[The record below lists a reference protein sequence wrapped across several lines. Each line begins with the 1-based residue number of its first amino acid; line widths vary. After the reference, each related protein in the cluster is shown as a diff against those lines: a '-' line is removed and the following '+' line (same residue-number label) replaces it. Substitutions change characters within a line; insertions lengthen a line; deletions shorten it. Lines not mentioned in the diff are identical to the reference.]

1 MKRETKIGLFA
12 ALVLLSTFLIIN
24 YLRGADV
31 FDKEITIISHFPT
44 IEGLEP
50 SNPVIVKGYKA
61 GSVTRV
67 TYNPETDMFDV
78 TCSVLK
84 KIRIP
89 EDSRMTIHSVDLM
102 GGKGIRLDLGT
113 SSEMVRNKA
122 ELKADYAP
130 DLVSSLTNLIGPLIV
145 KVSAMLDSLSTTAEG
160 LNRILAAVD
169 EKTIKSSVDHLEG
182 TLANVDRFSGM
193 LAANTSSID
202 SLIINLR
209 DVSARLVSIC
219 EGADK
224 AVDNVGKVTDN
235 LTEADLKG
243 LVESLKMLSIRL
255 NDTEGTIGKLI
266 NDGEAYDSINNL
278 LSDVD
283 SLVRRIEADPKKY
296 LKFKVTLF

>member
-1 MKRETKIGLFA
+1 MKRETKIGIFA

-31 FDKEITIISHFPT
+31 FDKEITIISHYPA

-61 GSVTRV
+61 GSVSKV
-67 TYNPETDMFDV
+67 AYNPETDMFDV
-78 TCSVLK
+78 TCTVLK

-102 GGKGIRLDLGT
+102 GGKGIRIDLGT
-113 SSEMVRNKA
+113 SSEMVKNKA

-145 KVSAMLDSLSTTAEG
+145 KVSAMLDSLSNTAEG

-169 EKTIKSSVDHLEG
+169 ENQVKSSINHLEG
-182 TLANVDRFSGM
+182 TLSNVDKFSGM
-193 LAANTSSID
+193 LAGNTESID
-202 SLIINLR
+202 SLVANLR

-224 AVDNVGKVTDN
+224 AVGNVGQITDN

-243 LVESLKMLSIRL
+243 LVASLKQLSERL
-255 NDTEGTIGKLI
+255 NDPDGTIGKLI
-266 NDGEAYDSINNL
+266 NDGDAYDSLNSL
-278 LSDVD
+278 LTDVD
-283 SLVRRIEADPKKY
+283 SLVKRIEADPKKY
-296 LKFKVTLF
+296 LKFKVSLF

>member
-1 MKRETKIGLFA
+1 MKRETKIGIFA

-31 FDKEITIISHFPT
+31 FDKEITIISHYPA

-61 GSVTRV
+61 GSVSKV

-78 TCSVLK
+78 TCTVLK

-102 GGKGIRLDLGT
+102 GGKGIRIDLGT
-113 SSEMVRNKA
+113 SSEMVKNKA

-130 DLVSSLTNLIGPLIV
+130 DLVSSLTNLIGPLIL
-145 KVSAMLDSLSTTAEG
+145 KLSDMLDSLSTTAEG
-160 LNRILAAVD
+160 LNRIIAAVD
-169 EKTIKSSVDHLEG
+169 DDKVRSSISHLEG
-182 TLANVDRFSGM
+182 TLANVDKFSDV
-193 LAANTSSID
+193 LAGNTGSID
-202 SLIINLR
+202 SLIANLR
-209 DVSARLVSIC
+209 DVSGRLVAVC

-224 AVDNVGKVTDN
+224 AVDNVEKVTAD

-243 LVESLKMLSIRL
+243 LVASLKQLSERL
-255 NDTEGTIGKLI
+255 NDPDGTIGKLI
-266 NDGEAYDSINNL
+266 NDGDAYDSLNTL
-278 LSDVD
+278 LTDVD
-283 SLVRRIEADPKKY
+283 SLVKKIEAEPKKY
-296 LKFKVTLF
+296 LKFKVSLF

>member
-1 MKRETKIGLFA
+1 
-12 ALVLLSTFLIIN
+12 
-24 YLRGADV
+24 
-31 FDKEITIISHFPT
+31 
-44 IEGLEP
+44 
-50 SNPVIVKGYKA
+50 
-61 GSVTRV
+61 
-67 TYNPETDMFDV
+67 
-78 TCSVLK
+78 
-84 KIRIP
+84 
-89 EDSRMTIHSVDLM
+89 MTIHSVDLM

-145 KVSAMLDSLSTTAEG
+145 KVSSMLDSLSTTAEG

-169 EKTIKSSVDHLEG
+169 EKTVKSSVDHLEG

>member
-1 MKRETKIGLFA
+1 
-12 ALVLLSTFLIIN
+12 
-24 YLRGADV
+24 
-31 FDKEITIISHFPT
+31 
-44 IEGLEP
+44 
-50 SNPVIVKGYKA
+50 
-61 GSVTRV
+61 
-67 TYNPETDMFDV
+67 
-78 TCSVLK
+78 
-84 KIRIP
+84 
-89 EDSRMTIHSVDLM
+89 
-102 GGKGIRLDLGT
+102 
-113 SSEMVRNKA
+113 
-122 ELKADYAP
+122 
-130 DLVSSLTNLIGPLIV
+130 
-145 KVSAMLDSLSTTAEG
+145 MLDSLSTTAEG

-169 EKTIKSSVDHLEG
+169 EKTVKSSVDHLEG